1 MEMNPALMGAG
12 PKLKTR
18 VAGKVRPIKDNVL
31 AYNMNFGERTT
42 KGGIIIS
49 SDDGKERG
57 IRSRWCQVYAKGD
70 NNKDDYEVGDWI
82 LVSHGRWTRGL
93 KLETEAD
100 GEIEIRKAELESI
113 LAYSKEKPNGIH
125 IGAEFTD
132 GTPATIDPSS
142 FITGA

>member
-18 VAGKVRPIKDNVL
+18 FAGKVRPIKDNVL

-70 NNKDDYEVGDWI
+70 NNKDDYEVGHWI
-82 LVSHGRWTRGL
+82 YVEHGRWSRGIIVDDPDL
-93 KLETEAD
+93 
-100 GEIEIRKAELESI
+100 GEIEVRLIDKKDILLVSEES
-113 LAYSKEKPNGIH
+113 PDDDGIGH
-125 IGAEFTD
+125 ETD
-132 GTPATIDPSS
+132 LSAPTIDPSS
-142 FITGA
+142 FITEQ